1 MSSGTNDLQALVSNY
16 RTMDIEE
23 LETNIF
29 ILKEKSDCSLL
40 TTNLDFA
47 INELELK
54 YKEREEQI
62 DLLTKSLTSSSRIN
76 RWFSSF
82 KAVINKFYISIIKA
96 IKVLIEPGKYRS
108 NIWSK
113 SY

>member
-29 ILKEKSDCSLL
+29 ILEEKSDCSIQ

-62 DLLTKSLTSSSRIN
+62 DLLTKSLASSTRIE
-76 RWFSSF
+76 RWISSF
-82 KAVINKFYISIIKA
+82 KAVINQIVDIK
-96 IKVLIEPGKYRS
+96 
-108 NIWSK
+108 N
-113 SY
+113 

>member
-29 ILKEKSDCSLL
+29 ILEEKSDCSLQ

-62 DLLTKSLTSSSRIN
+62 DLLTKSLASSSRME
-76 RWFSSF
+76 RWISSF
-82 KAVINKFYISIIKA
+82 KAVINQFVDIK
-96 IKVLIEPGKYRS
+96 
-108 NIWSK
+108 N
-113 SY
+113 

>member
-29 ILKEKSDCSLL
+29 ILEEKSDCSIQ

-62 DLLTKSLTSSSRIN
+62 DLLTKSLASSSRIE
-76 RWFSSF
+76 RWISSF
-82 KAVINKFYISIIKA
+82 KAVINQFVDIK
-96 IKVLIEPGKYRS
+96 
-108 NIWSK
+108 N
-113 SY
+113 